1 MGKKV
6 FAVTNIKIGQAE
18 DEFFAAGGEV
28 DPKKFTMEQL
38 KALHDEGAVEIRV
51 VEDEVMTEPE
61 ATEATEEAPAEEAPA
76 ETAEEA
82 AEEAAEETAEEAAAE
97 PTE

>member
-1 MGKKV
+1 MAKKV
-6 FAVTNIKIGQAE
+6 FAVTNIKVGQGD
-18 DEFFAAGGEV
+18 DEYFAAGGEV

-51 VEDEVMTEPE
+51 VEDEAMTEPE
-61 ATEATEEAPAEEAPA
+61 EMAAEEAAPAEEAAAAEEAPAEEA
-76 ETAEEA
+76 T
-82 AEEAAEETAEEAAAE
+82 E

>member
-1 MGKKV
+1 
-6 FAVTNIKIGQAE
+6 
-18 DEFFAAGGEV
+18 
-28 DPKKFTMEQL
+28 MEQL

-61 ATEATEEAPAEEAPA
+61 ATEATEEAPAEAA
-76 ETAEEA
+76 EQTAEQP
-82 AEEAAEETAEEAAAE
+82 AEETAEEAAAE

>member
-61 ATEATEEAPAEEAPA
+61 ATEATEEAPAE
-76 ETAEEA
+76 TAEEA
-82 AEEAAEETAEEAAAE
+82 AEEAAEETAEETAEEAAAE